1 MMFKFEKHCPFC
13 GQMHE
18 YNFDVTYEQVEEW
31 YTNRNA
37 LIQNVMPNLE
47 PDERE
52 VFITGMCFDCQSRVF
67 Q

>member
-1 MMFKFEKHCPFC
+1 MFKFKKTCPFC
-13 GQMHE
+13 STEHD
-18 YNFDVTYEQVEEW
+18 YAFDISLDQFTEW
-31 YTNRNA
+31 STNRDA

>member
-1 MMFKFEKHCPFC
+1 MFKFNKLCPFC
-13 GQMHE
+13 GQDHE
-18 YNFDVTYEQVEEW
+18 YNFDVSYEQAEEW

-37 LIQNVMPNLE
+37 LIQHVMPDLP

-52 VFITGMCFDCQSRVF
+52 VFITGMCFDCQSRIF